1 MTLPSHLP
9 EKLHSVA
16 VSLTAEFAGIHPQ
29 EKVES
34 CLIVHYE
41 ELARTAR
48 VHDYLAIFA
57 ERLAHDS
64 LSAAPDGTWL
74 RGRRISGQHRRTPG
88 AGEPA
93 TASDQPSAPVETPVP
108 GTTETASV

>member
-1 MTLPSHLP
+1 MTLPSNLP
-9 EKLHSVA
+9 EKLQSIA
-16 VSLTAEFAGIHPQ
+16 VSLTAEFAGIHPA

-74 RGRRISGQHRRTPG
+74 RGRRSSGRARHTTG
-88 AGEPA
+88 AEASA
-93 TASDQPSAPVETPVP
+93 TVSDQPSTPAETPVRETP
-108 GTTETASV
+108 ETAPV